1 MDLLPNNNNVSPLR
15 LGGSALFRDKLLAKN
30 LPPYNLEGQFSYA
43 GTSGGYAIKLSD
55 DSPKDTP
62 NISDEVFIDALETM
76 VINKYG
82 PATEI
87 IDFANIV
94 GNNAGLVSMQQQG
107 LGTVQVPSTGQ
118 QTQYSQSQAYLGLV
132 SDFFIDSAAVVNRYF
147 PQDGYN
153 NSYDSS
159 EIILQKKNT
168 QFGEYPS
175 FTPPDFGLVG
185 GLSNGLFSLF
195 EIANIEDT
203 LSEDSYLQQIS
214 VGFLQQAFRERISRE
229 VYKNTIGKVNLQAFS
244 DPFTASLL
252 ASGQQ
257 SLIAQNYTITVPDGI
272 VDQSAYLLQRFSGTY
287 IPVSPIEGDYFD
299 APERRKTKFG
309 QFVQSG
315 INFFTKPATP
325 SNRSV
330 KFLNNTGSGQKNVLF
345 NNIGFN
351 IYKPNYD
358 LNTTQVG
365 LAVDTIF
372 NRDNSIG
379 KLYIGEIEDLQYVTS
394 PRGKVPYDPI
404 TGIETTTPVIGP
416 DAIGKLFEGPDVDQ
430 YYKNWGLA
438 SKSMGEDGDP
448 TGGFSWVTSQ
458 SSAMAGRFVGPD
470 NTTQTNG
477 EPFGKSPSFDGIAG
491 KFVDSQSNRVQFR
504 RRSILENTQRLVE
517 SGEKATGKERLQHV
531 GNAINQVSKVFNDG
545 YKELTKGSKV
555 RKFIRKNGTEVGA
568 EYGRVFTKDSPYMV
582 YGNLQSTVANDSGDE
597 QNGNLRRFTYSV
609 VDSTYNLNIA
619 PLRGQESTNVIK
631 GVGVKKY
638 MFSIENLAWRGTPEQ
653 TELPDCEKGPN
664 GGRIMWFPPY
674 NLELGQE
681 TSSPQFNP
689 TKFLGRPEPI
699 YTYESTERS
708 GSISWSIIVDHP
720 SITNLIVRK
729 ELENVD
735 NNTTTQVLAS
745 FFAGLKKYDIYDL
758 ARKYNTLSQKTLT
771 EAYQQVIEN
780 TNSPSEDRVQSAK
793 DQGKP
798 SDLSPIENQTQ
809 NVFDAFNNFGFY
821 FDEFNPNQTGENY
834 ETIYSSY
841 VSSLN
846 NNIAN
851 GPSPVL
857 GQPTTEVF
865 LQSILNYNFQQ
876 LEELRRQIT
885 KVIQEKSGIVEITFS
900 GTKILGDPSTT
911 EESTYW
917 VESAKKFFN
926 DYQIENNTIEDYVG
940 KYITYR
946 TENLGTVNTNIPKTN
961 TSGDQVLCEG
971 NSVSRFSFNDC
982 ACRAILIS
990 KVSFTPLDPKKSSG
1004 DNQQTTDQ
1012 TGTKPQQQND
1022 IPTKLKG
1029 ISKKIIRELLTECNY
1044 FDALKSTDSFL
1055 FDKVKDKFKFFN
1067 PAFHSIT
1074 PEGLNARLVFLHQCM
1089 RPGRTIPTKKS
1100 ETENNFYNDA
1110 FNTNFGSP
1118 PVLVLR
1124 FGDFYNTKI
1133 IPESFSISYENLF
1146 DFNPEGIGFQPMI
1159 AKVSLGFKMIG
1170 GHGLKE
1176 PVEKLQ
1182 NALTFNYFANTEMYD
1197 ERAEATEP
1205 TDAIDSALI
1214 QSIWNEEPLGIVN
1227 NVNDVSTDNGKTFG
1241 DIIHAGQSSGGTQS
1255 GQLQY
1260 DSFFNGFID
1269 VTQKYFTDMLGNYVS
1284 FIEEYNQGL
1293 WYQVNYKL
1301 NYSTGFFNATDFNS
1315 AEKVSTNIFG
1325 KIYDYQTPIDETAV
1339 LLFDA
1344 IDNNQDFYTF
1354 RINENPYF
1362 TPSEKTKL
1370 ISNYRNFITNT
1381 LLENFGRVEIYIQ
1394 DAVQSQINMTL
1405 YMAKMD
1411 YVSFSGD
1418 GKTLMDNTNKLY
1430 SLTGTTS
1437 ASGEDSLVEFKD
1449 DYFKVMSGVTD
1460 FYTLGTGNTFIDRSL
1475 ISGNVVLWS
1484 PINAFLN
1491 PSDNYVYILMSNI
1504 ILDDFE
1510 RQKMVEFLVSGLG
1523 EKIIL
1528 AEDAVNAILDF
1539 WKVAFQ
1545 KEKSDESKQAQDF
1558 LKSQSMAPFTNFQPE
1573 RNGLLLS
1580 SKQRV
1585 MDFVTD
1591 AGDSIQQQAYKD
1603 IISSVDYNSD
1613 KNIFNGKKQLL

>member
-1 MDLLPNNNNVSPLR
+1 MALVTDNTNVSPLN
-15 LGGSALFRDKLLAKN
+15 LGGSAKFRDKLLSRN
-30 LPPYNLEGQFSYA
+30 LAPYNLEGQFSFA
-43 GTSGGYAIKLSD
+43 GEPPGYPVKLSD
-55 DSPKDTP
+55 DIPKDTP
-62 NISDEVFIDALETM
+62 NISTDVFEEALTSM
-76 VINKYG
+76 VVNKYG
-82 PATEI
+82 PANDI
-87 IDFANIV
+87 IDFANNI

-107 LGTVQVPSTGQ
+107 LGSVQVPSNGQ
-118 QTQYSQSQAYLGLV
+118 QGQYGQSQAFLDLI
-132 SDFFIDSAAVVNRYF
+132 SDFFIDSNAVVNRYF
-147 PQDGYN
+147 PQDGYT
-153 NSYDSS
+153 NSYTNS
-159 EIILQKKNT
+159 EVILQKKDT

-185 GLSNGLFSLF
+185 GLSNGIFSLF
-195 EIANIEDT
+195 EISNLEST
-203 LSEDSYLQQIS
+203 LSQDSYLQQIS
-214 VGFLQQAFRERISRE
+214 IGFLQEAFRERIARE

-257 SLIAQNYTITVPDGI
+257 SLIAQNYTITVPDGV
-272 VDQSAYLLQRFSGTY
+272 VDQTSYLLQRFSGTY

-309 QFVQSG
+309 QFVQSAV
-315 INFFTKPATP
+315 NLFTKPATP

-365 LAVDTIF
+365 LAIDTIF
-372 NRDNSIG
+372 GKDNSIG
-379 KLYIGEIEDLQYVTS
+379 KLYVGEIEDLQYVTS

-404 TGIETTTPVIGP
+404 TGIETTTPVLGP
-416 DAIGKLFEGPDVDQ
+416 DALGKLFEGPDVDQ

-477 EPFGKSPSFDGIAG
+477 EPFGTSPSFDGIAG

-504 RRSILENTQRLVE
+504 KRSILENTQRLVE
-517 SGEKATGKERLQHV
+517 SGEKATGKERLRHV
-531 GNAINQVSKVFNDG
+531 GNAINQVSKVFHDG

-555 RKFIRKNGTEVGA
+555 RKYIRKNGTEVGM

-582 YGNLQSTVANDSGDE
+582 YGNLQSTVANDSGAE
-597 QNGNLRRFTYSV
+597 ANGNLRKFSYSV

-619 PLRGQESTNVIK
+619 PLRGDESTNIIK

-638 MFSIENLAWRGTPEQ
+638 MFSIENLAWRGTPEYN
-653 TELPDCEKGPN
+653 ELPICEKGPN

-674 NLELGQE
+674 DLELGQE
-681 TSSPQFNP
+681 NSSPTFNP

-720 SITNLIVRK
+720 SISNLIVRK

-745 FFAGLKKYDIYDL
+745 FFSGLKKYDIYDL
-758 ARKYNTLSQKTLT
+758 ARRYNTLSQKTLT
-771 EAYQQVIEN
+771 EAYEQVIQN
-780 TNSPSEDRVQSAK
+780 TKSSSEDITQSAK
-793 DQGKP
+793 DQGQP
-798 SDLSPIENQTQ
+798 TNLSPIENELQ
-809 NVFDAFNNFGFY
+809 NVFDTYINSGFY
-821 FDEFNPNQTGENY
+821 FDEFNANESGENY
-834 ETIYSSY
+834 ENIYSTY
-841 VSSLN
+841 VSNIN
-846 NNIAN
+846 NFISNNPA
-851 GPSPVL
+851 PVVDA
-857 GQPTTEVF
+857 PTAEVF
-865 LQSILNYNFQQ
+865 LQGILRYNFEN
-876 LEELRRQIT
+876 LEALRIEISN
-885 KVIQEKSGIVEITFS
+885 VIQEKSGIVEITFS
-900 GTKILGDPSTT
+900 GTKILGDPSST

-926 DYQIENNTIEDYVG
+926 DFQIENNTIGDFVG
-940 KYITYR
+940 KYITYK
-946 TENLGTVNTNIPKTN
+946 TENLGTLSTNSPKSG
-961 TSGDQVLCEG
+961 TSGDEVNCEG
-971 NSVSRFSFNDC
+971 PSIGRFSFNDC
-982 ACRAILIS
+982 ACRSVLIS
-990 KVSFTPLDPKKSSG
+990 KVTFTPVEPKKSSG
-1004 DNQQTTDQ
+1004 ENQQTIDQ

-1044 FDALKSTDSFL
+1044 FDVLKSTDSFL
-1055 FDKVKDKFKFFN
+1055 FDKIKDKFKFFN

-1074 PEGLNARLVFLHQCM
+1074 PEGLNARLVFLHQCV

-1133 IPESFSISYENLF
+1133 IPDNFSITYENLF

-1159 AKVSLGFKMIG
+1159 AKINLGFKMIG

-1205 TDAIDSALI
+1205 TDAIDNALI
-1214 QSIWNEEPLGIVN
+1214 QAIWNEEPLAPIN
-1227 NVNDVSTDNGKTFG
+1227 NVNDVSDNGKTFG
-1241 DIIHAGQSSGGTQS
+1241 DIIQANQSSGGTQT
-1255 GQLQY
+1255 GQIQY
-1260 DSFFNGFID
+1260 DALFNGFID
-1269 VTQKYFTDMLGNYVS
+1269 VVQNYFTDTLSNYVS
-1284 FIEEYNQGL
+1284 FVEEYNQGL
-1293 WYQVNYKL
+1293 WYQINYKS

-1315 AEKVSTNIFG
+1315 TEKVITNIFG
-1325 KIYDYQTPIDETAV
+1325 KIYDYQTPIDETAA

-1344 IDNNQDFYTF
+1344 IDNNQDYYSIK
-1354 RINENPYF
+1354 INENPFF

-1370 ISNYRNFITNT
+1370 INNYKIFITDT
-1381 LLENFGRVEIYIQ
+1381 LLENFNRVEIYIQ
-1394 DAVQSQINMTL
+1394 DSVQSQLNMTL

-1411 YVSFSGD
+1411 YISFSGD
-1418 GKTLMDNTNKLY
+1418 GKTLPDNTSKLY

-1437 ASGEDSLVEFKD
+1437 NSGEDSLVEFKD
-1449 DYFKVMSGVTD
+1449 DYLKVMSGVTD
-1460 FYTLGTGNTFIDRSL
+1460 FYTLGTGNTFIDRSI
-1475 ISGNVVLWS
+1475 ISGNIVAWS
-1484 PINAFLN
+1484 PINAFSN
-1491 PSDNYVYILMSNI
+1491 PTDNYVYILMSNI

-1510 RQKMVEFLVSGLG
+1510 KQKMVESLVLGLG
-1523 EKIIL
+1523 DKITV
-1528 AEDAVNAILDF
+1528 AEEAVNTILNF
-1539 WKVAFQ
+1539 WKTEFS
-1545 KEKSDESKQAQDF
+1545 KEKTDESKQAQDF
-1558 LKSQSMAPFTNFQPE
+1558 LKSQQMAPFSNFQPE

-1580 SKQRV
+1580 SKQRI
-1585 MDFVTD
+1585 MDFITD
-1591 AGDSIQQQAYKD
+1591 GGNPIQQQAFTD
-1603 IISSVDYNSD
+1603 IISSSDYNND
-1613 KNIFNGKKQLL
+1613 KNIFNGKKQFL